1 MAAVTLTLP
10 TSTSPLMSVRRGEMP
25 KSRSGEITVGP
36 FTSWYTNNS
45 YCTRAADSTARRFQQ
60 WTNWNQRNSNRNRAI
75 VNGDSETV
83 SQTIHTSMRQVHIL
97 NMLLEALPVAATVE
111 EDGSIIITQE
121 DLLANARDLDGDQLT
136 ALNLATDDDSAGILQ
151 ITVMA
156 HTHWHQMLTSTVM
169 FYLRRIH
176 IIR

>member
-1 MAAVTLTLP
+1 M
-10 TSTSPLMSVRRGEMP
+10 
-25 KSRSGEITVGP
+25 
-36 FTSWYTNNS
+36 
-45 YCTRAADSTARRFQQ
+45 
-60 WTNWNQRNSNRNRAI
+60 
-75 VNGDSETV
+75 
-83 SQTIHTSMRQVHIL
+83 HIL

-156 HTHWHQMLTSTVM
+156 HTH
-169 FYLRRIH
+169 
-176 IIR
+176 